1 MVVSVVM
8 LAIRLDTS
16 PVTTF
21 STSAVLDVAAPSS
34 DRSIV
39 NGLGN
44 RQPADVARAVGS
56 SCWAA

>member
-8 LAIRLDTS
+8 LATKLDTP

-21 STSAVLDVAAPSS
+21 STSSALDVAAPTS

-39 NGLGN
+39 NGLGS
-44 RQPADVARAVGS
+44 RRPADAARAWGS
-56 SCWAA
+56 WCWAA